1 MVASISHGNFIK
13 GWVVTMILVQ
23 SHHGKRAALLDKFID
38 LCRCLYQDHRNYNT
52 LAAML
57 QGLTQVLD
65 CLKHTMD
72 HAKAKQLE
80 PLVTLM
86 QPDG

>member
-1 MVASISHGNFIK
+1 MILTQSNHGN
-13 GWVVTMILVQ
+13 
-23 SHHGKRAALLDKFID
+23 RAALLDKFID
-38 LCRCLYQDHRNYNT
+38 LCHCLYQDHRNYNT

-65 CLKHTMD
+65 CLELTMD
-72 HAKAKQLE
+72 QVKVKQLQQ
-80 PLVTLM
+80 LVTLM